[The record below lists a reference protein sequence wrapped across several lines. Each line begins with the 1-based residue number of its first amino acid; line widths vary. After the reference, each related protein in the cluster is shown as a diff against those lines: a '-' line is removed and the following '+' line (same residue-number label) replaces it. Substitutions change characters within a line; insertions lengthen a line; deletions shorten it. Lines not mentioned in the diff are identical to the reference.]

1 MQRDLRMNNS
11 MISKST
17 EPESD
22 TNETLELNE
31 HKRHVLQ
38 CLRRLQLYLQKDRQ
52 WVFLLMLNHIEFQHK
67 LNMYNSLVK
76 QQKLEN
82 DEMNEKSIWIHQEL
96 NNGLTDQESFLT
108 QKMVKM
114 KFAYKVFHAFE
125 VQDTDALTRF
135 QNQQ

>member
-1 MQRDLRMNNS
+1 
-11 MISKST
+11 
-17 EPESD
+17 
-22 TNETLELNE
+22 
-31 HKRHVLQ
+31 
-38 CLRRLQLYLQKDRQ
+38 
-52 WVFLLMLNHIEFQHK
+52 MLNHIKFRHK
-67 LNMYNSLVK
+67 LNIYNSLVK

-135 QNQQ
+135 QNQQWEVEKDLIRVREAISIGVLTSMRNARAIGPRYKFPYLPKKLVID